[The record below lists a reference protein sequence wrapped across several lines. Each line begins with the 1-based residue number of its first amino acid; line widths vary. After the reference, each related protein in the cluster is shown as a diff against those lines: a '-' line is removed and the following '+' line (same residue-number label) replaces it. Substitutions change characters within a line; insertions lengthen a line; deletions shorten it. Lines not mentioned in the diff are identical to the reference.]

1 MLKSAPWCSNEGC
14 RFEFT
19 MFNVFYVCTVLI
31 QIKTKNIKQKQN
43 KTYKA
48 KIKKQ
53 GKKLNKIK
61 QNKKV
66 KKQKLSKKVK
76 QNKAT

>member
-1 MLKSAPWCSNEGC
+1 MCSMYVLSLFKSK
-14 RFEFT
+14 
-19 MFNVFYVCTVLI
+19 
-31 QIKTKNIKQKQN
+31 QKTKNIKQKQN